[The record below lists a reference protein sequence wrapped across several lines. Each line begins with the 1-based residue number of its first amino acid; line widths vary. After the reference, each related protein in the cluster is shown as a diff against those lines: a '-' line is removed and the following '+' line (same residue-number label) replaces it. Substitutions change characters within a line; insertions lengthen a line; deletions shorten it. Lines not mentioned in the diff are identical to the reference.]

1 MRVLKCHWANV
12 AARALRA
19 LISPL
24 VHLLVTFHLPIFSG
38 EIAVSPATKPLPP
51 KREITT
57 VPRFSDKVFRAVV
70 TGGGF
75 SSLAILGLISLFL
88 LYNGLSVFKTE
99 GLRFITGFDW
109 IVPQPDSGIPGQ
121 YGIGAMLWGTLVI
134 GLIALFFGFPI
145 SVGAALF
152 LSYYAPD
159 WLKKPMVL
167 VIDVMAA
174 IPSVVF
180 GLWGY
185 FVLMPHAE
193 YWAKLI
199 HKYLGFIPIFDMPAP
214 AFSRSPFIAGLVLAI
229 MIIPIITSIS
239 REVFAQ
245 TPLDR
250 VQAAY
255 ALGATKWSMIRSV
268 VFPYGRG
275 GVVGGAMLGLGR
287 ALGETVAVYTVLNI
301 VFDVRI
307 EVLLSAGGS
316 VASMIVNKFG
326 EANPDEL
333 KALMAAGFVL
343 FVVTL
348 IVNFVANAIINKT
361 ARRG

>member
-1 MRVLKCHWANV
+1 MSTTV
-12 AARALRA
+12 AAPK
-19 LISPL
+19 S
-24 VHLLVTFHLPIFSG
+24 T
-38 EIAVSPATKPLPP
+38 PAP
-51 KREITT
+51 RQITT
-57 VPRFSDKVFRAVV
+57 TPRFSDKVFRAVV
-70 TGGGF
+70 TAGGL
-75 SSLAILGLISLFL
+75 SSLVVLGLIAFFL
-88 LYNGLSVFKTE
+88 VYNGFETFRTE
-99 GLRFITGFDW
+99 GLSFLTGFDW
-109 IVPQPDSGIPGQ
+109 MDAQPEEGLPAS
-121 YGIGAMLWGTLVI
+121 YGVGAMLYGTLVI
-134 GLIALFFGFPI
+134 GLLALVFGVPIA
-145 SVGAALF
+145 VGTALF
-152 LSYYAPD
+152 LSYYAPE

-167 VIDVMAA
+167 IIDVMAA

-199 HKYLGFIPIFDMPAP
+199 HKYLGFIPIFDMPAN

-229 MIIPIITSIS
+229 MIIPIVTSIS

-250 VQAAY
+250 IQAAY
-255 ALGATKWSMIRSV
+255 ALGATKWSMIKAV

-287 ALGETVAVYTVLNI
+287 ALGETVAVYTVLNLMYDI
-301 VFDVRI
+301 RI

-326 EANPDEL
+326 EADAPEL
-333 KALMAAGFVL
+333 RALMAAGFVL
-343 FVVTL
+343 FLVTL
-348 IVNFVANAIINKT
+348 AVNFIANYIIAKT
-361 ARRG
+361 ERKG

>member
-1 MRVLKCHWANV
+1 M
-12 AARALRA
+12 
-19 LISPL
+19 
-24 VHLLVTFHLPIFSG
+24 TT
-38 EIAVSPATKPLPP
+38 ATKPLPP

-57 VPRFSDKVFRAVV
+57 VPRFSDRVFRAVV

-361 ARRG
+361 ARRD

>member
-1 MRVLKCHWANV
+1 
-12 AARALRA
+12 
-19 LISPL
+19 
-24 VHLLVTFHLPIFSG
+24 VTT
-38 EIAVSPATKPLPP
+38 ATKPLPP

>member
-1 MRVLKCHWANV
+1 
-12 AARALRA
+12 
-19 LISPL
+19 
-24 VHLLVTFHLPIFSG
+24 
-38 EIAVSPATKPLPP
+38 VSTSAPALPP

-99 GLRFITGFDW
+99 GLGFITGFDW
-109 IVPQPDSGIPGQ
+109 IVPLPEEGLPAQ
-121 YGIGAMLWGTLVI
+121 YGIGAMLYGTVVI
-134 GLIALFFGFPI
+134 GLIALFFAFPI

-152 LSYYAPD
+152 LSYYAPN
-159 WLKKPMVL
+159 WLRKPMVL

-174 IPSVVF
+174 IPSIVF
-180 GLWGY
+180 GLWGF

-199 HKYLGFIPIFDMPAP
+199 HKYLGFIPIFEMPAP

-229 MIIPIITSIS
+229 MIIPIVTSIS

-301 VFDVRI
+301 VFDIRI

-348 IVNFVANAIINKT
+348 LVNLIANAIINKT
-361 ARRG
+361 ARKG